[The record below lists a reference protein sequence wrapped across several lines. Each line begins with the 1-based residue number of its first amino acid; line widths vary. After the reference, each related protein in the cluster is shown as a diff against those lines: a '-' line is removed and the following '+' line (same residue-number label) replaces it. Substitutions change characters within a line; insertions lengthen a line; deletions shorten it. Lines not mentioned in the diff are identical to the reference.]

1 MQDMEAIITD
11 LYKLDPELASHDTEV
26 RSLVAGLIAQQ
37 PKPVPDQVF
46 VERLRR
52 KLLMSAPEPALTWQ
66 TVLWHL
72 MPVGA
77 VAVLVFMLVPSY
89 TSTVPY
95 SVVVPTAVPES
106 ASDAVQGSGEDST
119 EPVPVAKMVADAVPA
134 PFSATAQD
142 ESMDAAVMME
152 MSAEAEADSESD
164 VSPMRSLAMPTEM
177 ADPVEDTIFVV
188 EPVEPD
194 MVTIEYESLTE
205 DGFVVIMSL
214 PKRDVVGVSDL
225 LPVNETGS
233 TTIAN
238 LTLTSGGLYT
248 AVLYQDTNTDGAFDL
263 AVDRFT
269 PNPAVDSWTEF
280 IEVQFLVSE

>member
-106 ASDAVQGSGEDST
+106 ASDAVQGSEKTVQSQCQ
-119 EPVPVAKMVADAVPA
+119 
-134 PFSATAQD
+134 SQ
-142 ESMDAAVMME
+142 
-152 MSAEAEADSESD
+152 
-164 VSPMRSLAMPTEM
+164 RWL
-177 ADPVEDTIFVV
+177 
-188 EPVEPD
+188 
-194 MVTIEYESLTE
+194 
-205 DGFVVIMSL
+205 
-214 PKRDVVGVSDL
+214 
-225 LPVNETGS
+225 
-233 TTIAN
+233 
-238 LTLTSGGLYT
+238 LTLSRPLFQQP
-248 AVLYQDTNTDGAFDL
+248 LKMNRWMLQ
-263 AVDRFT
+263 
-269 PNPAVDSWTEF
+269 S
-280 IEVQFLVSE
+280 